1 MHTTVSTLKRIL
13 PVFVVAT
20 LLFAAFFVALAP
32 TFAPIAHAQTSDLI
46 TGDELLPSE
55 FGDNV
60 GLGGGDVRVTIA
72 RILRSALS
80 FLGVV
85 AVVIV
90 LWGGVR
96 WMTAGGEKEKVGDA
110 QKIMMSGLIGF
121 AIILSAWA
129 ITSFVLTQLVS
140 AVNVE

>member
-1 MHTTVSTLKRIL
+1 MTSSSLVQRSLPLLAAISLLVVSAFVAFAPTLL
-13 PVFVVAT
+13 PV
-20 LLFAAFFVALAP
+20 
-32 TFAPIAHAQTSDLI
+32 AHAQSSTLI

-60 GLGGGDVRVTIA
+60 GLAGGDIRVTVA
-72 RILRSALS
+72 RLIRSALS

-96 WMTAGGEKEKVGDA
+96 WMTSGSEKEKVADA
-110 QKIMMSGLIGF
+110 QKIMVSGLIGF

-129 ITSFVLTQLVS
+129 ITTFVLNQLVS
-140 AVNVE
+140 AVSVE